1 VGTAVER
8 PTNGKSALA
17 DDDVPLLDAELDP
30 SASSSG
36 ILPVRR
42 PARDDDSDTT
52 IPTRGERAATDKR
65 ALARRRKSKL
75 PFVIIGIA
83 LLASSALVIA
93 GMNRDKDAPAT
104 AQVTN
109 PTPPAPPAPS
119 EPTPPAPTPTPTEVT
134 NPTEGSA
141 TEGSATEGSATE
153 PAPTDPPVAEAP
165 VEPPPSEVAPDDSK
179 KPGKKKT
186 RVATAD
192 PKTPKAK
199 DPKEPKPAVVP
210 EPREGGCD
218 EVSCVMDKYARACC
232 AKYKPADPGYKPQ
245 VKPTGGNGELPGTLD
260 KTMIRTGTAK
270 VKGAIIECGV
280 KANAKGTVKVSV
292 NVGADGRVSSSSV
305 VSSPDAGLGDCVA
318 AAIRKATYA
327 RTANGGTFTYPF
339 VF

>member
-1 VGTAVER
+1 MTAVER
-8 PTNGKSALA
+8 PTNGKSALS
-17 DDDVPLLDAELDP
+17 DDDVPLLEADLDP

-52 IPTRGERAATDKR
+52 IPTRGERAMTDKR
-65 ALARRRKSKL
+65 PLGRRRKSRL

-93 GMNRDKDAPAT
+93 GMNRAKDAPTT

-109 PTPPAPPAPS
+109 PAPT
-119 EPTPPAPTPTPTEVT
+119 EPAPTAPTTPTEPTPTEVT
-134 NPTEGSA
+134 PPIP
-141 TEGSATEGSATE
+141 TEGSATE
-153 PAPTDPPVAEAP
+153 PAPTDPPVEPTPVDPAP
-165 VEPPPSEVAPDDSK
+165 VDPPPSDVAQPDDPK
-179 KPGKKKT
+179 KPGKKKP
-186 RVATAD
+186 RVASAD
-192 PKTPKAK
+192 PKTPKE
-199 DPKEPKPAVVP
+199 PKEPKPAALP
-210 EPREGGCD
+210 EPKEGGCD
-218 EVSCVMDKYARACC
+218 EVSCVMDKYARSCC

-245 VKPTGGNGELPGTLD
+245 IKPTGGSGELPGTLD

-292 NVGADGRVSSSSV
+292 NVGADGRVTSSSV
-305 VSSPDAGLGDCVA
+305 VSSPDATLGDCVA
-318 AAIRKATYA
+318 GAIRKATYG